1 MLKTTQRPTL
11 YMQLCFLFLIEQIV
25 ASGTNC
31 SSSPCLNNGSCVQSN
46 FRCVCPEDYAGQ
58 YCSIMIWWRPVFI
71 DGRENPDTMYL
82 GRDHRPSARC
92 LPKDPHSAYEG
103 FTSGFLSGMGAM
115 LFLFFSVSCSMYF
128 ARKYEVHREE
138 RRRKEM
144 VISLRIP
151 EVRDDQ

>member
-58 YCSIMIWWRPVFI
+58 YCSI
-71 DGRENPDTMYL
+71 
-82 GRDHRPSARC
+82 RC